1 MVISVFFLKVEK
13 FVMYVCVEQLFF
25 YTLLS
30 LNTLWMHSKYF
41 T

>member
-1 MVISVFFLKVEK
+1 MVICIFLKVEK

-30 LNTLWMHSKYF
+30 LNTLWMH
-41 T
+41 